1 MEMDIQYLFLLPIVC
16 VLNSIDEKYD
26 KNKKVAVPK
35 L

>member
-1 MEMDIQYLFLLPIVC
+1 MDVQYLLLLPIVC

-26 KNKKVAVPK
+26 KNKEVAVPE